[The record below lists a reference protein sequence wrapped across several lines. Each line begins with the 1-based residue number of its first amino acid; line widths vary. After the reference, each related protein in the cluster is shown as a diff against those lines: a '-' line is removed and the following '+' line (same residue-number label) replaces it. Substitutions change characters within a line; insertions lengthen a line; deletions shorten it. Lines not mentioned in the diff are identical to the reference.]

1 MRDRAKSAG
10 RALDVLAA
18 VSARPE
24 GMTFTELQAELELP
38 KSSLHDVIEVLA
50 GKRFVEIDHESHRV
64 TLAVRSWEVGARYF
78 SQHDLVAEARPIM
91 QGVVSELNET
101 VQLAILDGL
110 DNVYL
115 AKIDCSHPVRLQSEV
130 GKRLPAHATGLGKV
144 LLASREEAELRAKLE
159 AQSLPRFTTS
169 TVTDVEVLLRH
180 LESIRAAGFA
190 VDDQEYTLGL
200 RCVAVPIYDHR
211 GRATAALSASV
222 PMMRAHL
229 TPLWQALRLI
239 AEASIRISERIGA
252 THESAKLRSLSSAT
266 QAKAAIAR
274 ALPDGDQPGRRLV
287 DGLPAAGAPVAGR

>member
-1 MRDRAKSAG
+1 MSDRAKSAG
-10 RALDVLAA
+10 HALDVLAA

-24 GMTFTELQAELELP
+24 GATFTELQEELELP

-50 GKRFVEIDHESHRV
+50 ARRFVEIDHESRRV

-91 QGVVSELNET
+91 QAVVSELNET
-101 VQLAILDGL
+101 VQLSVLDGL

-130 GKRLPAHATGLGKV
+130 GRRLPAHATGLGKM
-144 LLASREEAELRAKLE
+144 LLASRDEDELRAQLQ
-159 AQSLPRFTTS
+159 ARTLPRFTTN
-169 TVTDVEVLLRH
+169 TVTDIDALLEH

-190 VDDQEYTLGL
+190 LDDQEYTLGL

-211 GRATAALSASV
+211 GRVIAALSASV
-222 PMMRAHL
+222 PMMRANL
-229 TPLWQALRLI
+229 SPLWDALRLV
-239 AEASIRISERIGA
+239 AQASLRISERIGA
-252 THESAKLRSLSSAT
+252 TEENAMLQSLSSAT

-274 ALPDGDQPGRRLV
+274 ALPDGDQQGRRPA
-287 DGLPAAGAPVAGR
+287 DGSPGAVAR